1 MTNLFVEAIHY
12 AMRFAC
18 LNPYFAHLFD
28 CPVRLLDYP
37 VT

>member
-18 LNPYFAHLFD
+18 LNPYFARLLD
-28 CPVRLLDYP
+28 YPVRLLDYP